1 MKLKKV
7 KTGIVNFFCN
17 KDTVSNLYWKTSILA
32 DYKYETF
39 FSESFRRTKYK
50 ALFHPITQYRL
61 FSKLQQFRGSHFY
74 KVKFEILLKSYNTPP
89 IRMLQI
95 VE

>member
-7 KTGIVNFFCN
+7 KTGIFNFFCN

-61 FSKLQQFRGSHFY
+61 FSKWGGGGGEKKPPNCLERG
-74 KVKFEILLKSYNTPP
+74 K
-89 IRMLQI
+89 
-95 VE
+95 